1 MVSRPCQTQEQLRD
15 GLLEL
20 TPVADAELHAAWEAT
35 LNPLLAERPGPPPG
49 PKLIPEQWLVLV
61 TCRDEKQQVE
71 LLERF
76 CHEGLNCKALVS

>member
-1 MVSRPCQTQEQLRD
+1 MCCDVWHDTSFPLPPATLD
-15 GLLEL
+15 
-20 TPVADAELHAAWEAT
+20 ADLHAAWEAT

-49 PKLIPEQWLVLV
+49 TKIIPEQWLVLV

-76 CHEGLNCKALVS
+76 RREGLQCKALLS